1 VRAVAAL
8 RAAVA
13 VGCSP
18 VPMCACP
25 RVPPYACA
33 CLSISPI
40 SRRLEQLLRRELR
53 EALQLARVVD
63 QARGELST
71 HVRVVEG
78 NVLRCAARCAVRG
91 AWRGAR
97 RVAWCAAR
105 RAAWC
110 AAWCVARWA
119 LADGHRR
126 LRGAWRRVIE
136 DSVRHGGWSPA
147 AQG

>member
-1 VRAVAAL
+1 M
-8 RAAVA
+8 
-13 VGCSP
+13 
-18 VPMCACP
+18 PMCACP

-105 RAAWC
+105 G
-110 AAWCVARWA
+110 VV
-119 LADGHRR
+119 
-126 LRGAWRRVIE
+126 RGA
-136 DSVRHGGWSPA
+136 VRGMVCCVVRGAVGSGGWP
-147 AQG
+147 

>member
-1 VRAVAAL
+1 
-8 RAAVA
+8 
-13 VGCSP
+13 
-18 VPMCACP
+18 
-25 RVPPYACA
+25 VPPYACA

-78 NVLRCAARCAVRG
+78 NVLRCAARCAVRCAVRG

-105 RAAWC
+105 GVVRGP
-110 AAWCVARWA
+110 VR
-119 LADGHRR
+119 GVV
-126 LRGAWRRVIE
+126 RGA
-136 DSVRHGGWSPA
+136 VRGMVCCVVRGAVGSGGWS
-147 AQG
+147 